1 SNRYNFRLRRPSVG
15 NTGSALRAGETV
27 SSALRT
33 TQAPMRRGRAASLGP
48 PDPVTA
54 PAAKSASS
62 APADILE
69 SAPAESSLT
78 DISEAS
84 FQMTSEETQMEIKS
98 EVSTSGSE
106 TMDGYNIN
114 RKIPIPT
121 SVQLSNVQERTMVP
135 PEEATQRVTTEDNN
149 QKRPGGL
156 TTELAN
162 QGGGTNQDLG
172 PGLVPLM
179 EKSQEDRHVS
189 FNNMLEAEPST
200 HIGKGKGPDPQE
212 WGAAQLSEDEL
223 NPEIQQQILE
233 ACTIQRGAPTEIG
246 EDGELPSE
254 LPSEGEDPQERSRA
268 PTHEQLQ
275 ERLRQQQKLKQDIRE
290 LQKALKIDEKMTK
303 RNKCA
308 GSEPIFDELRNM
320 IGKVTQRAREI
331 PRVH

>member
-1 SNRYNFRLRRPSVG
+1 
-15 NTGSALRAGETV
+15 
-27 SSALRT
+27 
-33 TQAPMRRGRAASLGP
+33 MRRGRAASLGP

-98 EVSTSGSE
+98 E
-106 TMDGYNIN
+106 
-114 RKIPIPT
+114 
-121 SVQLSNVQERTMVP
+121 LSNVQERTMVP

-156 TTELAN
+156 TAELA
-162 QGGGTNQDLG
+162 NQDLG

-233 ACTIQRGAPTEIG
+233 ACTIQWGAPTEIG

-268 PTHEQLQ
+268 PTREELQ

-290 LQKALKIDEKMTK
+290 LQKALKINEKMTK
-303 RNKCA
+303 QNKCT
-308 GSEPIFDELRNM
+308 GSEPISDELRNM
-320 IGKVTQRAREI
+320 IGKVTQRVREI
-331 PRVH
+331 PGVH